1 MFFGIEDGIGV
12 YLLEGSCIRFRVV
25 RKKVRGI
32 KAAKLVDFLL
42 RKRMSL
48 LGDAE
53 EKRLV
58 TLVSDCLLKSQTC
71 VDGFEPV
78 KGPACTGIE
87 STSPVCVA
95 RWGKGNHLR
104 DRIADLFSR
113 ALPTRAS
120 GYPWSW

>member
-78 KGPACTGIE
+78 KRA
-87 STSPVCVA
+87 S
-95 RWGKGNHLR
+95 LYR
-104 DRIADLFSR
+104 DREHESR
-113 ALPTRAS
+113 LRCVVGEGKPLAGS
-120 GYPWSW
+120 HC